1 MISLII
7 QDKFY
12 SIQNLQSSPVPQT
25 INWSGPFFAVSYSKP
40 ALTIF
45 LIFLQHRCGG
55 EPGPN
60 DKEGGSVECPECG
73 QELKA
78 RHYLVNH
85 FRTNHGRLPPGYEDR
100 EKFICDHCSS
110 IFMTEDAL
118 RNHIEVKII
127 FWEL

>member
-1 MISLII
+1 MFISYTRVLI
-7 QDKFY
+7 
-12 SIQNLQSSPVPQT
+12 
-25 INWSGPFFAVSYSKP
+25 SYCYCNNI
-40 ALTIF
+40 IF
-45 LIFLQHRCGG
+45 QHRCGG
-55 EPGPN
+55 ELGPN

-110 IFMTEDAL
+110 IFMTEEAL
-118 RNHIEVKII
+118 RNHIEGLCDDSCGNLLCGK
-127 FWEL
+127 